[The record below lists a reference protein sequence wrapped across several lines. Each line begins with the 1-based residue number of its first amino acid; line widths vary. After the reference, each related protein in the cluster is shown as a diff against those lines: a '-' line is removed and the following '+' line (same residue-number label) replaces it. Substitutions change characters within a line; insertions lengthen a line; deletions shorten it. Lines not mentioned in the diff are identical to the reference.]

1 MKAIWIT
8 ADDAEKGSALYRFTK
23 DYFWEKNTEVTLNIS
38 ADTRYKLYCNGNY
51 LCEGPCQS
59 DHWFWRYETLTVPP
73 EFIEAGN
80 NRITVDVYYNGDE
93 IYHTQ
98 AKKDSCALLVFGKAE
113 SDGKVEDIYTDADW
127 KCSRICGNVFLP
139 SQGVHVSMPP
149 VQKITLDSDT
159 ECGVSVKS
167 RCLLEND
174 CVDDYGLF
182 DKYRLRKRDIKLFS
196 PGEAESFSCVKVTDE
211 CTELDAGKY
220 TTAYPEFRFRG
231 NKGGVIRFTY
241 AECYRSEN
249 GSKLGVNRS
258 ETKGVVSGV
267 YDEIFLTGEEQT
279 FIPYFYKAFRFVKA
293 EYPAGTVFDAD
304 KQIFRPYFYPVEGR
318 GSFRSDKDIE
328 NKLWEISINT
338 LRCCT
343 HETFVDCPYYEQCQY
358 DMDTALEATFMM
370 RLTDDYSMPRKAVY
384 DLARSQQPDG
394 MLAAHYPAW
403 RIQVIPTFSLF
414 WILLLDEYV
423 MCSGDLKCVEELLP
437 CVDKILEAFR
447 LLKNENGL
455 VKATPYWHY
464 TDWVDGWQGGI
475 PPKGKTEPLTVT
487 SMMLAYALKKASAL
501 AELAG
506 RTGLASEYSRRY
518 SETVNAVN
526 GNCYNSNKR
535 FYSDVPG
542 GDTFSEHTAVWAV
555 LSECVTGE
563 EAKNLMRRSFEGDYS
578 RASFSFSYY
587 TFRAIEKTG
596 LYLEYADRLFEG
608 WRKMVDMG
616 CTAWGENPGNPRSEC
631 HAWSSAPIYEF
642 SAVFLGI
649 KPVLPGYERFVIK
662 PEIGITGNV
671 SGTVPTPRGDIY
683 AEIKKTANGVSGTV
697 KLPKDSEATL
707 IIGDRTENIPK
718 GTGVYEFEIKI

>member
-1 MKAIWIT
+1 MA
-8 ADDAEKGSALYRFTK
+8 TK
-23 DYFWEKNTEVTLNIS
+23 IMDL
-38 ADTRYKLYCNGNY
+38 
-51 LCEGPCQS
+51 P
-59 DHWFWRYETLTVPP
+59 
-73 EFIEAGN
+73 
-80 NRITVDVYYNGDE
+80 NRE
-93 IYHTQ
+93 
-98 AKKDSCALLVFGKAE
+98 
-113 SDGKVEDIYTDADW
+113 
-127 KCSRICGNVFLP
+127 P
-139 SQGVHVSMPP
+139 SS
-149 VQKITLDSDT
+149 
-159 ECGVSVKS
+159 
-167 RCLLEND
+167 
-174 CVDDYGLF
+174 
-182 DKYRLRKRDIKLFS
+182 LR
-196 PGEAESFSCVKVTDE
+196 A
-211 CTELDAGKY
+211 
-220 TTAYPEFRFRG
+220 
-231 NKGGVIRFTY
+231 
-241 AECYRSEN
+241 
-249 GSKLGVNRS
+249 
-258 ETKGVVSGV
+258 
-267 YDEIFLTGEEQT
+267 
-279 FIPYFYKAFRFVKA
+279 
-293 EYPAGTVFDAD
+293 
-304 KQIFRPYFYPVEGR
+304 
-318 GSFRSDKDIE
+318 
-328 NKLWEISINT
+328 
-338 LRCCT
+338 
-343 HETFVDCPYYEQCQY
+343 
-358 DMDTALEATFMM
+358 
-370 RLTDDYSMPRKAVY
+370 PRA
-384 DLARSQQPDG
+384 
-394 MLAAHYPAW
+394 
-403 RIQVIPTFSLF
+403 
-414 WILLLDEYV
+414 
-423 MCSGDLKCVEELLP
+423 
-437 CVDKILEAFR
+437 
-447 LLKNENGL
+447 
-455 VKATPYWHY
+455 
-464 TDWVDGWQGGI
+464 
-475 PPKGKTEPLTVT
+475 
-487 SMMLAYALKKASAL
+487 AL